1 MIRPIINEI
10 SPSTTILIKNKY
22 IDIFRR
28 SYFINK
34 IYDSGIKNIEIGSFR
49 KHDSALFGTR
59 DLLYNINRKVDTSR
73 SALVMEIE
81 NTLKNVECR
90 NVTHPYIDQ
99 LVYEL
104 KDPKKIDEFLK
115 HKIIAKQLGMTTKL
129 ILPSNN
135 IDIFKY
141 TEPDYVEVSEL
152 SCELLRVADPSKIFL
167 RTNDFNEVDI
177 ALYNGVYNFSSS
189 LLETKDFLNTTE
201 LITYLRKNLGIEVNV
216 SLEKI
221 KEIQR
226 EMTDEFNW

>member
-1 MIRPIINEI
+1 MIIRPIINEI
-10 SPSTTILIKNKY
+10 SPSTSILIRNKY

-28 SYFINK
+28 AYFINK
-34 IYDSGIKNIEIGSFR
+34 IYESGIKNIEIGSFR
-49 KHDSALFGTR
+49 KDDRVLFGTR
-59 DLLYNINRKVDTSR
+59 DVLYNVNRKVDISM
-73 SALVMEIE
+73 SALVMDSE
-81 NTLKNVECR
+81 NTLR
-90 NVTHPYIDQ
+90 NVACVKHPYIDQ

-104 KDPKKIDEFLK
+104 KDKKNIHEFLR

-135 IDIFKY
+135 TDIVKY

-152 SCELLRVADPSKIFL
+152 SSELLNIYKPEKIFL
-167 RTNDFNEVDI
+167 RANNFDEVDI

-216 SLEKI
+216 SLDKL
-221 KEIQR
+221 KETQK